1 MGLGTS
7 KCRFKEDESVK
18 VNVDVDTLKVMQKG
32 HGGWDPRMEDLMD
45 EVGTIHGIYPFGD
58 VVVEYREI
66 RAYLTFNPD
75 ALTKVNQ

>member
-1 MGLGTS
+1 MGLS
-7 KCRFKEDESVK
+7 ISRRKFKEDEQVK
-18 VNVDVDTLKVMQKG
+18 VNVDVDMLKMMQKG
-32 HGGWDPRMEDLMD
+32 HGGWDPRMEDLIGQ
-45 EVGTIHGIYPFGD
+45 VGSVHGIYPSGD